1 MFHFRAHIGYYHILI
16 LGRRSIRVQSM
27 AREEVLRAIKDAEIA
42 AAETLSNAKKEA
54 AQLISQAR
62 QNASEILTSG
72 KSTSESEAQN
82 LISEARA
89 SAGTKA
95 EVVSKDGQTAQ
106 KNVHD
111 SGKKNREKAA
121 KLVIDSFRK

>member
-1 MFHFRAHIGYYHILI
+1 
-16 LGRRSIRVQSM
+16 M
-27 AREEVLRAIKDAEIA
+27 AREDVLRAIKDAEIA
-42 AAETLSNAKKEA
+42 ATATLSDAKKEA
-54 AQLISQAR
+54 SQIVSQAR

-89 SAGTKA
+89 SAGTEA
-95 EVVSKDGQTAQ
+95 EVVSNDGQTAQ

-111 SGKKNREKAA
+111 SGKKNRDKAV